1 MQSLPTGESQD
12 DRSTKHAFDAS
23 QLGTRDDGETTPNRE
38 GLLMAKQPKTNMELV
53 DDIRR
58 SGNAIDENWDWAF
71 CLSGK
76 VNLDGLQKVES
87 HANALA
93 IYCKLLRQRLE
104 EQDPAIQHLRKTLQ
118 EGE

>member
-12 DRSTKHAFDAS
+12 DRSTKHTFDAF
-23 QLGTRDDGETTPNRE
+23 QLGTRDDCETTLNRE
-38 GLLMAKQPKTNMELV
+38 GLLVKKTNKELV
-53 DDIRR
+53 EDIRR
-58 SGNAIDENWDWAF
+58 SGQAIDENWDWAF

>member
-1 MQSLPTGESQD
+1 MPNLPEGESQD
-12 DRSTKHAFDAS
+12 GRGQKHTFDAG
-23 QLGTRDDGETTPNRE
+23 QLGARDDGKFTLNRE
-38 GLLMAKQPKTNMELV
+38 GLFVKKTNIELV
-53 DDIRR
+53 EDIRR
-58 SGNAIDENWDWAF
+58 SGQAIDENWDWAF

-87 HANALA
+87 NANALA

-104 EQDPAIQHLRKTLQ
+104 AQQTTT

>member
-1 MQSLPTGESQD
+1 
-12 DRSTKHAFDAS
+12 
-23 QLGTRDDGETTPNRE
+23 
-38 GLLMAKQPKTNMELV
+38 MAKQPKTNDELL

-58 SGNAIDENWDWAF
+58 SGQVIDTCWYEAF
-71 CLSGK
+71 PLGRE
-76 VNLDGLQKVES
+76 VDLDGLQKIES

-104 EQDPAIQHLRKTLQ
+104 AGQLAT

>member
-1 MQSLPTGESQD
+1 V
-12 DRSTKHAFDAS
+12 K
-23 QLGTRDDGETTPNRE
+23 
-38 GLLMAKQPKTNMELV
+38 KTDTELI

-58 SGNAIDENWDWAF
+58 SGMAIDENWDAAF
-71 CLSGK
+71 YLGGK
-76 VNLDGLQKVES
+76 IDLDGLQQIES

-104 EQDPAIQHLRKTLQ
+104 AQQPTLT